1 MFASVLKKGDVPRSR
16 FGAGVI
22 ISIAVHV
29 ALAALVIWFT
39 THPPVEEEKEPEV
52 KFFAA
57 APPPPPPPPPPAGGP
72 QQTPKVEKKIEKKIE
87 KKTPKKDVLV
97 QPKEIPVEK
106 PAEAEPQKEEPAAP
120 EPGGVQGG
128 VEGGVEGGVVG
139 GVVGGTVGGVIG
151 GTIGGTGT
159 DVVPFGEGMTR
170 PDCDRGTLTRRA
182 YTREALEA
190 RVEGKLIVKCQFM
203 ADGSVRNCRII
214 KPLPHVG
221 EQILKLLSEAKCKP
235 GTFQG
240 KPISL
245 DMTQP
250 FDFVLAH

>member
-16 FGAGVI
+16 FGAGVV

-29 ALAALVIWFT
+29 ALVALVVWFSN
-39 THPPVEEEKEPEV
+39 HKPAEEEVEPEV

-57 APPPPPPPPPPAGGP
+57 APPPPPPPPPPPAGGA
-72 QQTPKVEKKIEKKIE
+72 QQQPKTEKKIE
-87 KKTPKKDVLV
+87 KKTPKKDVIV

-106 PAEAEPQKEEPAAP
+106 PPEAEPQKEEPAAP

-139 GVVGGTVGGVIG
+139 GVIGGTVGGVIG

-170 PDCDRGTLTRRA
+170 PDCDKGELTRRA
-182 YTREALEA
+182 YSREALEA
-190 RVEGKLIVKCQFM
+190 RVEGKLIIKCQFM
-203 ADGSVRNCRII
+203 ADGSVKNCRVI

-221 EQILKLLSEAKCKP
+221 EQMLKLLSEAKCKP

-240 KPISL
+240 KPISI

-250 FDFVLAH
+250 FDFKLAH